1 MRLYNKNYYDVLKT
15 IENNT
20 IDLVFCNFYNTNNKD
35 VWIELKRVL
44 KLNGVVIL
52 LDELHTDKQIIELKA
67 DWYKYKIKY
76 ENIFFRRFINI
87 YVFKK
92 REPIIDIGNNEV
104 PERVIDN
111 LANCSIRSNNTEYDN
126 DKPTDLIE
134 YILDLYTKPK
144 NNILDLQMDL
154 GASARVS
161 FLNNMDYIGCEIDK
175 TKYEIVLSRFRTI
188 KKSF

>member
-15 IENNT
+15 IENDT

-175 TKYEIVLSRFRTI
+175 TKYEIVLNRFRTI